1 MNPIRYL
8 LIAVLAATFLYVPVA
23 DAADP
28 PLIRFGRGFAAEEQ
42 VWLMSA
48 RPDLTPNQGKKYQL

>member
-1 MNPIRYL
+1 VKL
-8 LIAVLAATFLYVPVA
+8 VLALLAVFGLLDSIA
-23 DAADP
+23 HAAEP

-48 RPDLTPNQGKKYQL
+48 RRT